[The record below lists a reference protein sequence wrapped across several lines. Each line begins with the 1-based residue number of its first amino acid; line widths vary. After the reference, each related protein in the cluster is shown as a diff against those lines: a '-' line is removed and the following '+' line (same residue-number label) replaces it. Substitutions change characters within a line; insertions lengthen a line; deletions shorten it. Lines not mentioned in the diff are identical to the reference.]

1 MNKYILAD
9 MVTEKLKREIG
20 MVDKPLPEEI
30 KTLETDLPSGSVR
43 FDCALYQADKLK
55 KISIN
60 KHSHGENGAGTVVLI
75 VADDAYDLPFIVV
88 DIAFDFGEKGKIFTE
103 FEAKPLVKDEESTR
117 KYVEPFWKWREAIGK
132 LPAEPLTGFGEVGEF
147 LKANVSPTE
156 YLRFVPDD
164 YTDEVLNFAQQF
176 FDIFLDIY
184 RKAEPV
190 KDAQRRREMDAYRSE
205 YNQKIFGDDASGKML
220 IEAFGRQT
228 TALFYE
234 YLVYM

>member
-9 MVTEKLKREIG
+9 LVTKKLEREIG
-20 MVDKPLPEEI
+20 MVSKPLPEEL
-30 KTLETDLPSGSVR
+30 KTLEADLPTGNVR

-60 KHSHGENGAGTVVLI
+60 KHSHGENGAGTVILI

-103 FEAKPLVKDEESTR
+103 FEAKPLVKDDEST
-117 KYVEPFWKWREAIGK
+117 KNYVDPFRKWREVLDK
-132 LPAEPLTGFGEVGEF
+132 LPSEKTAAFGEPGEF

-156 YLRFVPDD
+156 YVRLIPQA
-164 YTDEVLNFAQQF
+164 YTEEVVKLADQF
-176 FDIFLDIY
+176 FDIFIEIY

-190 KDAQRRREMDAYRSE
+190 KDANRKKKMDAFRSE
-205 YNQKIFGDDASGKML
+205 YNSHVLEEDPSGIML
-220 IEAFGRQT
+220 INAFGHRK
-228 TALFYE
+228 AELFYDHLL
-234 YLVYM
+234 YL